1 MRVAEDL
8 VRVGGGTRLRVD
20 LHGVSTFGPG
30 DSRTLIRWEW
40 ISAIEPSGNGV
51 VVRSAQTELT
61 FPSGAFGRQPE
72 ELAHLLMQGKSI
84 TARADVIA
92 QLGAAR

>member
-8 VRVGGGTRLRVD
+8 VRAGGGTRLRVD

-40 ISAIEPSGNGV
+40 ITTIETPGDGV
-51 VVRSAQTELT
+51 VVRSAQAALT
-61 FPSGAFGRQPE
+61 FPPGAFGKKPR
-72 ELAHLLMQGKSI
+72 ELAELLDKAKSI
-84 TARADVIA
+84 TERADVIA
-92 QLGAAR
+92 TLGAAR